1 MRLKEEWMGRGGSKM
16 YRKKREEEATR
27 KENGEKRLKVKQED
41 ERMSKK

>member
-1 MRLKEEWMGRGGSKM
+1 MRLKEEWMGRGGSEID
-16 YRKKREEEATR
+16 REKREEGATR